1 MTKTSGKRKQHAK
14 RKNKNSRG
22 GGGNSLDRGR
32 RCSTSRNDINGNGLD
47 HQELESLSGD
57 SPYRSSPMSTNPNLS
72 PSGLTPSKKRH
83 PPKWE
88 PMAHTCGVC
97 YSKTTSEK
105 FKRTCFNKHEFVC
118 DRFHKT
124 LLRAGKQDHCSACMM
139 EREMEDK
146 RRAQMKS
153 TLDIIEGLEVDPDD
167 GGSCGNRK
175 AVEIKNHRAKYDS
188 LTNNF
193 FEIRENTERELQDR
207 KEGFLIW
214 KAS

>member
-1 MTKTSGKRKQHAK
+1 
-14 RKNKNSRG
+14 
-22 GGGNSLDRGR
+22 
-32 RCSTSRNDINGNGLD
+32 
-47 HQELESLSGD
+47 
-57 SPYRSSPMSTNPNLS
+57 
-72 PSGLTPSKKRH
+72 
-83 PPKWE
+83 
-88 PMAHTCGVC
+88 
-97 YSKTTSEK
+97 
-105 FKRTCFNKHEFVC
+105 
-118 DRFHKT
+118 
-124 LLRAGKQDHCSACMM
+124 
-139 EREMEDK
+139 MEDK